1 MKKKYKMKKIF
12 EKINIFQTF
21 KSKNKRDLH
30 NILEDSDDKVRSF
43 TQEEENMLQ
52 NVIGFGISRV
62 EDCMVPRAD
71 IVGVDKDSKIKD
83 VLKLFSD
90 SNRSRIPV
98 YKETLDDPIG
108 MLHMK
113 DLISVFTDNNFN
125 EIKLE
130 NFLREI
136 LFVPP
141 SMKSRDLLVRM
152 QTSRIH
158 MALVIDEYGGTD
170 GLVTIEDL
178 IEEIIGEIEDELFEE
193 DLDRIKIFEN
203 HIDTY
208 ARTSIEEINNL
219 IGQSLFTEDIDEEI
233 NTIGGLVVVLA
244 GRVPQRGEL
253 IKHPLGFEIEITDA
267 DSRKIKKVRLR
278 IRAKKSFD
286 D

>member
-1 MKKKYKMKKIF
+1 MKKIF
-12 EKINIFQTF
+12 EKINIFKTF
-21 KSKNKRDLH
+21 QSKNKKDLH
-30 NILEDSDDKVRSF
+30 DILEDSDNKERSF

-52 NVIGFGISRV
+52 NVIGFGTSRV

-71 IVGVDKDSKIKD
+71 IVGVDKDAKIKD
-83 VLKLFSD
+83 VLKLFSN
-90 SNRSRIPV
+90 SNHSRIPV

-125 EIKLE
+125 KIKLE
-130 NFLREI
+130 NFLRKI

-141 SMKSRDLLVRM
+141 SMNSRDLLVRM

-203 HIDTY
+203 YIDTY
-208 ARTSIEEINNL
+208 ARTSIEEINNI

-233 NTIGGLVVVLA
+233 NTIGGLVFVLA
-244 GRVPQRGEL
+244 GKVPQRGEL

-267 DSRKIKKVRLR
+267 DSRRIKKVRLR

>member
-1 MKKKYKMKKIF
+1 MK
-12 EKINIFQTF
+12 NIFSKF
-21 KSKNKRDLH
+21 SFLKSLKSSRSKEFDKM
-30 NILEDSDDKVRSF
+30 LENPDDSSRNF
-43 TQEEENMLQ
+43 TAEEKDMLK
-52 NVIGFGISRV
+52 NVIGFGSSRV

-71 IVGVDKDSKIKD
+71 IIGVEKDSEISE
-83 VLKLFSD
+83 VLKLFSET
-90 SNRSRIPV
+90 NHSRIPI
-98 YKETLDDPIG
+98 YRDNLDDPIG

-113 DLISVFTDNNFN
+113 DLISIFSKDNFT
-125 EIKLE
+125 ELKIE
-130 NFLREI
+130 NFLREV

-193 DLDRIKIFEN
+193 DLDRIRIYEN

-208 ARTSIEEINNL
+208 ARTSIEEINKIVGKSL
-219 IGQSLFTEDIDEEI
+219 ITKDIDEEI
-233 NTIGGLVVVLA
+233 HTIGGLVFVLA

-253 IKHPLGFEIEITDA
+253 ITHPSGFEIEITDA
-267 DSRKIKKVRLR
+267 DSRKIKTVRLR
-278 IRAKKSFD
+278 IKADKESNA
-286 D
+286 

>member
-1 MKKKYKMKKIF
+1 MK
-12 EKINIFQTF
+12 NIFSKF
-21 KSKNKRDLH
+21 SFLKSLKSSRSKEFDKM
-30 NILEDSDDKVRSF
+30 LENPDDSSRNF
-43 TQEEENMLQ
+43 TAEEKDMLK
-52 NVIGFGISRV
+52 NVIGFGSSRV

-71 IVGVDKDSKIKD
+71 IIGVEKDSEISE
-83 VLKLFSD
+83 VLKLFSET
-90 SNRSRIPV
+90 NHSRIPI
-98 YKETLDDPIG
+98 YRDNLDDPIG

-113 DLISVFTDNNFN
+113 DLISIFSKDNFT
-125 EIKLE
+125 ELKIE
-130 NFLREI
+130 NFLREV

-193 DLDRIKIFEN
+193 DLDRIRIYEN

-208 ARTSIEEINNL
+208 ARTSIEEINKIVGKSL
-219 IGQSLFTEDIDEEI
+219 ITKDIDEEI
-233 NTIGGLVVVLA
+233 HTIGGLVFVLA

-253 IKHPLGFEIEITDA
+253 ITHPSGFEIEITDA
-267 DSRKIKKVRLR
+267 DSRKIKTVRLR
-278 IRAKKSFD
+278 IKADNESND
-286 D
+286 

>member
-52 NVIGFGISRV
+52 NVIGFGTSRV

-71 IVGVDKDSKIKD
+71 IIGVDKSAKIKD

-90 SNRSRIPV
+90 SNHSRMPV
-98 YKETLDDPIG
+98 FRETLDDPIG

-113 DLISVFTDNNFN
+113 DLISVFSNNNFN
-125 EIKLE
+125 EIKLQ

-208 ARTSIEEINNL
+208 ARTSIAEINNL
-219 IGQSLFTEDIDEEI
+219 IGKSLFTENIDEEI
-233 NTIGGLVVVLA
+233 NTIGGLVFVLA

-278 IRAKKSFD
+278 VRAKKSFD

>member
-52 NVIGFGISRV
+52 NVIGFGTSRV

-71 IVGVDKDSKIKD
+71 IIGVDKDAKIKD

-90 SNRSRIPV
+90 SNHSRIPV
-98 YKETLDDPIG
+98 YRETLDDPIG

-113 DLISVFTDNNFN
+113 DLISVFTDDNFN

-208 ARTSIEEINNL
+208 ARTSIEEINNI

-233 NTIGGLVVVLA
+233 NTIGGLVFVLA
-244 GRVPQRGEL
+244 GKVPQRGEL

-267 DSRKIKKVRLR
+267 DSRRIKKVRLR

>member
-1 MKKKYKMKKIF
+1 MKKIF

-52 NVIGFGISRV
+52 NVIGFGTSRV

-71 IVGVDKDSKIKD
+71 IIGVDKDAKIKD

-90 SNRSRIPV
+90 SNHSRIPV
-98 YKETLDDPIG
+98 YRETLDDPIG

-113 DLISVFTDNNFN
+113 DLISVFTDDNFN

-219 IGQSLFTEDIDEEI
+219 IGKSLFTEDIDEEI

-278 IRAKKSFD
+278 IKAKKSFD

>member
-21 KSKNKRDLH
+21 ISKNKRDLH

-52 NVIGFGISRV
+52 NVIGFGTSRV

-71 IVGVDKDSKIKD
+71 IIGVDKDAKIKD

-90 SNRSRIPV
+90 SNHSRIPV
-98 YKETLDDPIG
+98 YRETLDDPIG

-113 DLISVFTDNNFN
+113 DLISVFTDDNFN

-219 IGQSLFTEDIDEEI
+219 IGKSLFTEDIDEEI

-278 IRAKKSFD
+278 IKAKKSFED
-286 D
+286 

>member
-1 MKKKYKMKKIF
+1 MKKIL

-21 KSKNKRDLH
+21 KSKNKKDFN
-30 NILEDSDDKVRSF
+30 NILEDSDDKERSF

-52 NVIGFGISRV
+52 NVIGFGSSRV

-71 IVGVDKDSKIKD
+71 IVGVDKDAKIKD
-83 VLKLFSD
+83 VLKLFSN
-90 SNRSRIPV
+90 SNHSRIPV
-98 YKETLDDPIG
+98 YRETLDDPIG

-113 DLISVFTDNNFN
+113 DLISLFTDNNFN

-130 NFLREI
+130 NFLRKI

-141 SMKSRDLLVRM
+141 SMNSRDLLVRM

-208 ARTSIEEINNL
+208 ARTSIEEINNI

-233 NTIGGLVVVLA
+233 NTIGGLVSVLA

-267 DSRKIKKVRLR
+267 DSRRIKKVRLR

-286 D
+286 G

>member
-21 KSKNKRDLH
+21 KSKNKKHLH
-30 NILEDSDDKVRSF
+30 NILEDSDDKERSL

-52 NVIGFGISRV
+52 NVIGFGTSRV

-71 IVGVDKDSKIKD
+71 IIGVDRNSKIKD

-90 SNRSRIPV
+90 SNHSRIPV
-98 YKETLDDPIG
+98 YRENLDDPIG

-113 DLISVFTDNNFN
+113 DLISVFNDDNFN

-219 IGQSLFTEDIDEEI
+219 IGKSLFTEDIDEEI
-233 NTIGGLVVVLA
+233 NTIGGLVFVLA

>member
-21 KSKNKRDLH
+21 KSKNKRDLN

-52 NVIGFGISRV
+52 NVIGFGTSRV

-71 IVGVDKDSKIKD
+71 IIGVDKDAKIKD

-90 SNRSRIPV
+90 SNHSRIPV
-98 YKETLDDPIG
+98 YRETLDDPIG

-113 DLISVFTDNNFN
+113 DLISVFTDDNFN

-219 IGQSLFTEDIDEEI
+219 IGKSLFTGDIDEEI

-278 IRAKKSFD
+278 IKAKKSFED
-286 D
+286 

>member
-21 KSKNKRDLH
+21 KSKNKRDLN

-71 IVGVDKDSKIKD
+71 IIGVDKSAKIKD

-90 SNRSRIPV
+90 SNHSRMPV
-98 YKETLDDPIG
+98 FRETLDDPIG

-113 DLISVFTDNNFN
+113 DLISVFTDDNFN

-219 IGQSLFTEDIDEEI
+219 IGKSLFTEDIDEEI

-278 IRAKKSFD
+278 IRTKKSFD

>member
-1 MKKKYKMKKIF
+1 MKKLF
-12 EKINIFQTF
+12 EKMNIFQTF
-21 KSKNKRDLH
+21 KTKNKNDLN
-30 NILEDSDDKVRSF
+30 NILEDSVEKKRSF
-43 TQEEENMLQ
+43 TQEEEDMLQ
-52 NVIGFGISRV
+52 NVIGFGSSRV
-62 EDCMVPRAD
+62 EDCMDPRAD
-71 IVGVDKDSKIKD
+71 IIGVDKDAKNKD

-90 SNRSRIPV
+90 SNHSRIPV

-113 DLISVFTDNNFN
+113 DLISVFTDNDFN
-125 EIKLE
+125 KIKLE

-203 HIDTY
+203 HIDTL
-208 ARTSIEEINNL
+208 ARTSIEEINKL
-219 IGQSLFTEDIDEEI
+219 IGKSLFTEDIDEEI
-233 NTIGGLVVVLA
+233 NTIGGLVFVLA

-278 IRAKKSFD
+278 TRAKKRFD

>member
-1 MKKKYKMKKIF
+1 MKKIL

-21 KSKNKRDLH
+21 KSKNKKDFH
-30 NILEDSDDKVRSF
+30 NIIEDSDDKERSL
-43 TQEEENMLQ
+43 TQEEEYMLQ
-52 NVIGFGISRV
+52 NVIGFGSSRV
-62 EDCMVPRAD
+62 EECMVPRAD
-71 IVGVDKDSKIKD
+71 IVGVDKDAKIKD
-83 VLKLFSD
+83 VLKLFSN
-90 SNRSRIPV
+90 SNHSRIPV
-98 YKETLDDPIG
+98 YRETLDDPIG

-113 DLISVFTDNNFN
+113 DLISVFTDDNFN

-219 IGQSLFTEDIDEEI
+219 IGKSLFTEDIDEEI
-233 NTIGGLVVVLA
+233 NTIGGLVFVLA
-244 GRVPQRGEL
+244 GKVPQRGEL

-278 IRAKKSFD
+278 IIAKKSFD

>member
-1 MKKKYKMKKIF
+1 MKKLF
-12 EKINIFQTF
+12 EKMNIFQTF
-21 KSKNKRDLH
+21 KTKNKNDLN
-30 NILEDSDDKVRSF
+30 NILEDSVEKKRSF
-43 TQEEENMLQ
+43 TQEEEDMLQ
-52 NVIGFGISRV
+52 NVIGFGSSRV

-71 IVGVDKDSKIKD
+71 IIGVDKDAKNKD

-90 SNRSRIPV
+90 SNHSRIPV

-113 DLISVFTDNNFN
+113 DLISVFTDNDFN

-203 HIDTY
+203 HIDTL
-208 ARTSIEEINNL
+208 ARTSIEEINKI
-219 IGQSLFTEDIDEEI
+219 IGKSLFTEDIDEEI
-233 NTIGGLVVVLA
+233 NTIGGLVFVLA

-278 IRAKKSFD
+278 TRAKKSFD